1 MMQFDCVCIFNWEFK
16 SLTFLTDFINN
27 DMDEIVNEPA
37 VAYQKRHYT
46 IEEYLEMEKAS
57 MIKHEYYQGEIF
69 AMSGAG
75 ENHNEI
81 FSNVFGEIAS
91 KLRGKPCRPYGSD
104 KRLNIP
110 ENTLFTY
117 PDISI
122 YCNGLTPSEVDEDTS
137 ILPTAIIE
145 ILSPST
151 KNYDRNKKFNLYK
164 DIPSLKE
171 YIMIDSES
179 ISVQAYYIN
188 EEKKWTLR
196 EHKDISD
203 TLTFVSMGFDMAL
216 SDIYYYVRF

>member
-1 MMQFDCVCIFNWEFK
+1 
-16 SLTFLTDFINN
+16 
-27 DMDEIVNEPA
+27 MDKIVNEPA
-37 VAYQKRHYT
+37 IAYQKRHYT

-57 MIKHEYYQGEIF
+57 TVKHEYYQGEIF

-91 KLRGKPCRPYGSD
+91 KLKGKRCRPYGSD
-104 KRLNIP
+104 KRMNIL

-122 YCNGLTPSEVDEDTS
+122 YCNGSTHSNFDKDTS

-151 KNYDRNKKFNLYK
+151 RNYDRNKKFNLYK

-179 ISVQAYYIN
+179 VFVQSYHIN
-188 EEKKWTLR
+188 ENRNWLLR
-196 EHKDISD
+196 EYKEISD
-203 TLTFVSMGFDMAL
+203 TLTLVSMGFDMAL
-216 SDIYYYVRF
+216 SDIYYFVRF